1 MSIFHYVAFHRDTYK
16 TSVAYARNLMVLDK
30 ESIISAAAQIGLKL
44 SKSHTK
50 ERLANELSEYVRMH
64 ANVALAYVND
74 EQMMLLKELVDAG
87 PDTIVWKRHLRKYD
101 FLKQMVWV
109 VVNYDRQ
116 GKKDGFV
123 LVDELRE
130 AFAPVIEERIGDV
143 QKRMADQKSTDKQ
156 KRIALKDV
164 HKMLDGMDM
173 ELAEKVHLL
182 FMTNYIDYGDY
193 AFRDEWQV
201 DNYCWCYRDLFE
213 QRTREALEIANSF
226 VVDFLDEWRKDA
238 PSHYRKAKDDL
249 CYWINDDWF
258 GFESPMQKEIVSA
271 YQGALKKGNGTAI
284 ALALSPFAMKTAE
297 MVKGGA
303 YEEAA
308 GCCYT
313 IFRCLAKACKKHED
327 WFSGFTGYGDTYT
340 KLSIFTEAI
349 AELYCHLRQ
358 QPNLSKYMADEMDI
372 NLEVLNLETDFFGDL
387 HSSSRFTD
395 MLCDGKVQY
404 HNYSVL
410 EMCPMWGMW
419 MKDDV

>member
-1 MSIFHYVAFHRDTYK
+1 MGIFHYVAFHRDTYK
-16 TSVAYARNLMVLDK
+16 TSVAYARNLVVLDK

-50 ERLANELSEYVRMH
+50 ELLANELSEYVRMH

-74 EQMMLLKELVDAG
+74 EQMLLLKELVDAG

-101 FLKQMVWV
+101 FLKRMVWV

-143 QKRMADQKSTDKQ
+143 KKRMADQKTADKQ

-164 HKMLDGMDM
+164 HKMLDGMGM

-182 FMTNYIDYGDY
+182 FMANYIDYGDY

-213 QRTREALEIANSF
+213 QRTRESLEIANGY

-258 GFESPMQKEIVSA
+258 RFESPMQKEIESA
-271 YQGALKKGNGTAI
+271 YQAALKKNDDMAI
-284 ALALSPFAMKTAE
+284 ALALSPFAPKTAE
-297 MVKGGA
+297 QVNSGA
-303 YEEAA
+303 YEAAA
-308 GCCYT
+308 GSCYA
-313 IFRCLAKACKKHED
+313 IFRCLAKTCKEHED
-327 WFSGFTGYGDTYT
+327 WYAGFTGYGDTYT
-340 KLSIFTEAI
+340 KLAIFSEAVV
-349 AELYCHLRQ
+349 ELYCHLRQ
-358 QPNLSKYMADEMDI
+358 KPDLSKRMADEMDI
-372 NLEVLNLETDFFGDL
+372 NLEVFNLETDFFGDL
-387 HSSSRFTD
+387 HCSSRFTD
-395 MLCDGKVQY
+395 MLCDA
-404 HNYSVL
+404 
-410 EMCPMWGMW
+410 
-419 MKDDV
+419 